1 MKTKTIFISL
11 FLSLFFLHSFG
22 QQIIIETN
30 SEQTITEH
38 IASIDHI
45 SFPKNNFVISRLDQS
60 SRSLNL
66 ISIKKL
72 YFDTTTAVNSIN
84 ELTNTLEIYPNPA
97 SDFIQI
103 LNAPLDKTIFSIYSL
118 HGIEVLQSSLNS
130 SSDIIDISSLVTG
143 VYFLRI
149 SNQTYK
155 FIKL

>member
-11 FLSLFFLHSFG
+11 FFSLFFLHSFG
-22 QQIIIETN
+22 QQLIIETN
-30 SEQTITEH
+30 NELTIAEPIT
-38 IASIDHI
+38 SIDKI
-45 SFPKNNFVISRLDQS
+45 SFPKNNFEISRLDQT

-72 YFDTTTAVNSIN
+72 YFDTTTAVNNIY

-97 SDFIQI
+97 SDFIRVI
-103 LNAPLDKTIFSIYSL
+103 NAPVNKTTFSIYSL
-118 HGIEVLQSSLNS
+118 QGIEVLHSSLS
-130 SSDIIDISSLVTG
+130 SSSAIIDISSLFSG